1 MALRQIN
8 LWNDKNE
15 TKQGVDLSLESM
27 MLALFF
33 EVLIR
38 LPLEMFEKNG
48 NDFTLPIHKEPWN
61 N

>member
-27 MLALFF
+27 MLALLF

-48 NDFTLPIHKEPWN
+48 NDFTLPIHK
-61 N
+61 